1 MTEPTTISLL
11 TQHAEKIAAELKKS
25 VGNDIE
31 WREKQ
36 AEQWGFIRAHIES
49 QSGFNDTVLRW
60 QKDHQNK
67 DDDNF
72 DVLNAKIDSKVGA
85 VSSQVGGLETD
96 KERVKAVWKAA
107 GWMVASLTAAGT
119 FAVWLTERLLSH
131 FSKGQP

>member
-1 MTEPTTISLL
+1 MSEPTTISLL
-11 TQHAEKIAAELKKS
+11 TQHAEKIASELKKS

-72 DVLNAKIDSKVGA
+72 DELNAKIDAKIGS
-85 VSSQVGGLETD
+85 VSSHVGSLEGD
-96 KERVKAVWKAA
+96 RERVKAVWKAA
-107 GWMVASLTAAGT
+107 GWMVAAVTAIVT
-119 FAVWLTERLLSH
+119 AVVWITEKLLAH
-131 FSKGQP
+131 FDKVQP